1 MSTATS
7 RTVSAP
13 RWTLWT
19 GWPLSFGVVA
29 QLLSSA
35 WFRATHHTY
44 AAAQIVTGYD
54 YPESA
59 IVPIVIAECA
69 LVVLY
74 LVPQTSVLAAIVMT
88 GYLGG
93 AAATHL
99 RIADTA
105 RAAIPLVVGILAWGG
120 LYLRDSRI
128 PPDGRWLVLLARRT
142 KRFRITTD
150 SDQPIAENA
159 LDRKFEAS
167 QPNRVW
173 STDITYVWRLAL
185 PGDHHRPV
193 LATSGRLG
201 DGQSHADL
209 PRAH

>member
-1 MSTATS
+1 MSTQTA
-7 RTVSAP
+7 RTVPGP
-13 RWTLWT
+13 RWMLWT
-19 GWPLSFGVVA
+19 GRLLSFVVVA

-35 WFRATHHTY
+35 WFRATHHTSAVTEI
-44 AAAQIVTGYD
+44 AASYG

-59 IVPIVIAECA
+59 IVPIVIAECV

-93 AAATHL
+93 AVATHL

-128 PPDGRWLVLLARRT
+128 RQLVP
-142 KRFRITTD
+142 FR
-150 SDQPIAENA
+150 
-159 LDRKFEAS
+159 
-167 QPNRVW
+167 
-173 STDITYVWRLAL
+173 
-185 PGDHHRPV
+185 
-193 LATSGRLG
+193 
-201 DGQSHADL
+201 QSA
-209 PRAH
+209 

>member
-1 MSTATS
+1 MFTATARS
-7 RTVSAP
+7 VSDP
-13 RWTLWT
+13 RWMLWT
-19 GWPLSFGVVA
+19 GRLLSFVVVA

-35 WFRATHHTY
+35 WFRGTHHTL
-44 AAAQIVTGYD
+44 AVTEIVASYG

-93 AAATHL
+93 AVAAHL

-128 PPDGRWLVLLARRT
+128 RQLVPFRRWA
-142 KRFRITTD
+142 
-150 SDQPIAENA
+150 
-159 LDRKFEAS
+159 
-167 QPNRVW
+167 
-173 STDITYVWRLAL
+173 
-185 PGDHHRPV
+185 
-193 LATSGRLG
+193 
-201 DGQSHADL
+201 
-209 PRAH
+209 

>member
-1 MSTATS
+1 MSTATA
-7 RTVSAP
+7 RTVSDP
-13 RWTLWT
+13 HWMLWT
-19 GWPLSFGVVA
+19 SWLLSFGPVLV
-29 QLLSSA
+29 LLSSA
-35 WFRATHHTY
+35 WVRATHHPN
-44 AAAQIVTGYD
+44 AVAEIVASYG

-93 AAATHL
+93 AVATHL

-128 PPDGRWLVLLARRT
+128 RQLVPFRR
-142 KRFRITTD
+142 
-150 SDQPIAENA
+150 SA
-159 LDRKFEAS
+159 
-167 QPNRVW
+167 
-173 STDITYVWRLAL
+173 
-185 PGDHHRPV
+185 
-193 LATSGRLG
+193 
-201 DGQSHADL
+201 
-209 PRAH
+209 